1 MAKSI
6 LKRLM
11 KSILGDKLPVILAQ
25 VQEIKP
31 QTYIEVGCYQ
41 CETMKEVQ
49 RLGVPRL
56 IGFDLFEQAPDHE
69 EAPLDGLPITFEDA
83 QKLGFGLYKGDTNET
98 LSVLRGMALESPV
111 LVFIDGG
118 HSFETT
124 LRDIEQVKEYIP
136 HAHLLIDDIS
146 MHGVALAM
154 KVSGLPWRVVGLETA
169 RIDL

>member
-1 MAKSI
+1 MA
-6 LKRLM
+6 

-25 VQEIKP
+25 VQEIQPK
-31 QTYIEVGCYQ
+31 TYIEIGCYQ

-49 RLGVPRL
+49 KLGIPRL

-69 EAPLDGLPITFEDA
+69 EAPLDGLPITFEEA
-83 QKLGFGLYKGDTNET
+83 QKLSFELYKGDTNET
-98 LSVLRGMALESPV
+98 LAVLKDMKLEDPV

-124 LRDIEQVKEYIP
+124 LRDIEQVQNYIP
-136 HAHLLIDDIS
+136 HAHLLMDDIS

-154 KVSGLPWRVVGLETA
+154 KVSGLPWRIVGLETA
-169 RIDL
+169 RYDY